1 MPLSPEQLTYLA
13 TLRQKVAD
21 NTITLEELKKGIQIC
36 REDRVAARSHQ
47 SSKASARGPTRSA
60 DDILAGLD
68 SL

>member
-1 MPLSPEQLTYLA
+1 MTPEQLTYLA

-36 REDRVAARSHQ
+36 REDRVSATQHSASK
-47 SSKASARGPTRSA
+47 SSAKAPTRSA